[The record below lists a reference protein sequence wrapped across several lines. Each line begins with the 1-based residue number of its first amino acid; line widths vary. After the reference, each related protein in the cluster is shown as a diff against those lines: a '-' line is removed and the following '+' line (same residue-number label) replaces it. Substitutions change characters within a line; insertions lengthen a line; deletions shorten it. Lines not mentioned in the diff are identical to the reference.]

1 VKKSTSAGKRTRMEN
16 NSISEA
22 EVIGIDLGD
31 RISQFVGLNAS
42 GEVVAEGRIPTTAA
56 AMTKEFGS
64 MESKVIAIETG
75 THSPWVSRLLAQ
87 LGHRVVVA
95 NSRKLRLIYENKRKN
110 DRADAEYL
118 ARLVRMDPK
127 LLEPIT
133 HRSERDHQHLA
144 LLRSRDKL
152 VRTRSGLITHV
163 RGTVKSQGMRVPA
176 CSAEAFVKRATPLI
190 PKELNAALDPI
201 LRCIEQLNKEI
212 AGYDRKVEQLARTEY
227 PTAQLLM
234 QVAGVGPV
242 TSVAYVVTVG
252 DPGRFTRSRTA
263 GAWIGLTPGQSASG
277 QQDPQMRITKEGDT
291 YLRRLLVG
299 CAQYILG
306 PNRPDSD
313 LRRHGLAIA
322 ARGGKNAKKRAVVAV
337 ARKLAVLLHVLWR
350 TGAVY
355 EPLYNANA
363 NANTMHPAA

>member
-1 VKKSTSAGKRTRMEN
+1 MKKSTSAAKRTTMESN
-16 NSISEA
+16 NISEA
-22 EVIGIDLGD
+22 EVMGIDLGD
-31 RISQFVGLNAS
+31 RTSHVVGLNAN
-42 GEVVAEGRIPTTAA
+42 GEVVATGRVTTTAA

-64 MESKVIAIETG
+64 IGSKVIAIETG
-75 THSPWVSRLLAQ
+75 THSPWISRLLKQ

-95 NSRKLRLIYENKRKN
+95 NSRKLRLIYENRIKN
-110 DRADAEYL
+110 DRVDAEYL

-127 LLEPIT
+127 LLKPIT
-133 HRSERDHQHLA
+133 HRSERDQQHLS

-163 RGTVKSQGMRVPA
+163 RGTVKSIGLRVPA
-176 CSAEAFVKRATPLI
+176 CSAEAFVKRAKPVI
-190 PKELNAALDPI
+190 PKELQAAMDPV
-201 LRCIEQLNKEI
+201 LGTIEHLNKEI
-212 AGYDRKVEQLARTEY
+212 AGYDRKVEQLAKAEY
-227 PTAQLLM
+227 PAAQLLM

-252 DPGRFTRSRTA
+252 DPGRFARSRTA
-263 GAWIGLTPGQSASG
+263 GAWVGLTPGQSASG
-277 QQDPQMRITKEGDT
+277 QQDPQMRITKEGDS
-291 YLRRLLVG
+291 YLRRLLVS
-299 CAQYILG
+299 CAQYILA

-313 LRRHGLAIA
+313 LRRHGLALA

-337 ARKLAVLLHVLWR
+337 ARKLAVLLHMLWR

-363 NANTMHPAA
+363 IRAAA